1 MIPLRIVQFKLD
13 VHAADLN
20 KMTGAGRE
28 RVSLTFRIRK
38 VTRVLGVNVAPFYDA
53 EI

>member
-1 MIPLRIVQFKLD
+1 MIPLRLGQFELD

-20 KMTGAGRE
+20 KMTGTRK
-28 RVSLTFRIRK
+28 RVSLTFWIMN
-38 VTRVLGVNVAPFYDA
+38 VTRVLGVNVAPFYDV